1 MVNNG
6 HLCGEPNSANE
17 SYLCDEPFHI
27 MIEKQNIMIEKQ
39 NENTAILKEFKEE
52 SNKKQDIMIE
62 KQNEN
67 ISTIQNESEK
77 IRKEIGTSID
87 LGH

>member
-1 MVNNG
+1 
-6 HLCGEPNSANE
+6 
-17 SYLCDEPFHI
+17 
-27 MIEKQNIMIEKQ
+27 MIEKQ
-39 NENTAILKEFKEE
+39 NENTVILKEFKKE

-77 IRKEIGTSID
+77 TRKRIDKFNSDSID
-87 LGH
+87 HMELNYRDIKEEITNIKVALKKAKIMK